1 MRYTVRVVAVISGSD
16 MLCHVLKGGR
26 KWKQTNW
33 QQNPLS
39 FLATCVNTFLN
50 WTIWKVGQL
59 CGLLAEE
66 HLVRG
71 FRSKADRQ
79 SDVKTETFLN
89 TQET

>member
-50 WTIWKVGQL
+50 RTMKSGTTVWVVTVSRRALGAWVSKQGRQ
-59 CGLLAEE
+59 AE
-66 HLVRG
+66 RC
-71 FRSKADRQ
+71 
-79 SDVKTETFLN
+79 
-89 TQET
+89 

>member
-50 WTIWKVGQL
+50 
-59 CGLLAEE
+59 
-66 HLVRG
+66 
-71 FRSKADRQ
+71 
-79 SDVKTETFLN
+79 
-89 TQET
+89 

>member
-39 FLATCVNTFLN
+39 FLSTHSSIEQFEKWDNCV
-50 WTIWKVGQL
+50 G
-59 CGLLAEE
+59 CYC
-66 HLVRG
+66 
-71 FRSKADRQ
+71 
-79 SDVKTETFLN
+79 
-89 TQET
+89 